1 MYVCMFVRH
10 AQKIAQFPFKLNILF
25 KKIYINLLGPK
36 ILRNTDALP
45 DLGEIHVRGIDLLND
60 TPVLDIKPYVP
71 AFDAFP
77 DARAGWMDLINPAA
91 EDARLTGYQTIRS
104 PRGERA
110 ARYRLKQAQTLTQ
123 ETPIAEEE
131 LAGTESLHGNGGASE
146 VIAAVEDEDSSI
158 MDGDIHSAP
167 T

>member
-1 MYVCMFVRH
+1 MVSNTIILYSLIHDIRIIFQVPILCIDCMCGDCSLCC
-10 AQKIAQFPFKLNILF
+10 ISILT
-25 KKIYINLLGPK
+25 I
-36 ILRNTDALP
+36 TEP

-110 ARYRLKQAQTLTQ
+110 ARYRLKQTQQTEGE
-123 ETPIAEEE
+123 ETVEGEVSSAE
-131 LAGTESLHGNGGASE
+131 AGVNT
-146 VIAAVEDEDSSI
+146 D
-158 MDGDIHSAP
+158 

>member
-1 MYVCMFVRH
+1 MHDIR
-10 AQKIAQFPFKLNILF
+10 NISEVL
-25 KKIYINLLGPK
+25 ILCIDCICGDCSLYCIN
-36 ILRNTDALP
+36 IVTTTQP

-110 ARYRLKQAQTLTQ
+110 ARYRLRQSQQAEGVEVEVEVPT
-123 ETPIAEEE
+123 AEV
-131 LAGTESLHGNGGASE
+131 E
-146 VIAAVEDEDSSI
+146 VEAQSI
-158 MDGDIHSAP
+158 QILE
-167 T
+167 

>member
-1 MYVCMFVRH
+1 M
-10 AQKIAQFPFKLNILF
+10 
-25 KKIYINLLGPK
+25 GPK
-36 ILRNTDALP
+36 ILRNADALP

-110 ARYRLKQAQTLTQ
+110 ARYRIKQALTQ

-131 LAGTESLHGNGGASE
+131 LAGTESLHGNRGASE
-146 VIAAVEDEDSSI
+146 VVAAVEDEDSSI

>member
-1 MYVCMFVRH
+1 VYC
-10 AQKIAQFPFKLNILF
+10 
-25 KKIYINLLGPK
+25 
-36 ILRNTDALP
+36 TDSDALS

-123 ETPIAEEE
+123 PRGVEEQE
-131 LAGTESLHGNGGASE
+131 AADKESLQASGKVSE
-146 VIAAVEDEDSSI
+146 VAAVDRF
-158 MDGDIHSAP
+158 AP
-167 T
+167 PT